1 MLLPDAHFANRKLD
15 VHVENRT
22 IYQLPNA
29 EMNVYETHQQA
40 DMVELRFGAPV
51 LAGMITGK
59 KVMHLRENSFD
70 FFPGESVILPAGELM
85 QIDFPEAGI
94 DTPTQCLA
102 LAIEPDFISTIV
114 QNLNDRNPR
123 TNAHQEW
130 RFADY
135 NFHFNNDEAV
145 NQVISR
151 LIWLS
156 VENNPAKHIFTELA
170 LSELIIRLMQTE
182 ARYLLTEHT
191 KLYVHQSRLA
201 HTIQYI
207 REHLADPLSIHQLS
221 QKACMSQTNFFRSFK
236 NELGISPVDFI
247 NNERITAAKNLLK
260 QAHVGIYDIAASCG
274 FNNVSYFNK
283 MFKRHTGITPTEFR
297 KKHAPVSD
305 IFDL

>member
-1 MLLPDAHFANRKLD
+1 MLLPDTHYANRKLE

-22 IYQLPNA
+22 IYQLPKA

-40 DMVELRFGAPV
+40 DMVELRFSAPV

-59 KVMHLRENSFD
+59 KVMHLRDNSFD
-70 FFPGESVILPAGELM
+70 FFPGESVIVPAGELM
-85 QIDFPEAGI
+85 KIDFPEAGI
-94 DTPTQCLA
+94 SNPTQCLA
-102 LAIEPDFISTIV
+102 LAIEPDFIGNIV

-123 TNAHQEW
+123 TSTNQEW
-130 RFADY
+130 RFTDY

-145 NQVISR
+145 NQIISR

-182 ARYLLTEHT
+182 ARFLLTEHT
-191 KLYVHQSRLA
+191 QVYASQSRLA
-201 HTIQYI
+201 HIIQFI
-207 REHLADPLSIHQLS
+207 REHLSAQLTIHQLS

-247 NNERITAAKNLLK
+247 NNERISAAKNLLK
-260 QAHVGIYDIAASCG
+260 QAHVSIYDIAASCG

-283 MFKRHTGITPTEFR
+283 MFKRQTGLTPTEFR
-297 KKHAPVSD
+297 KKHVPLSD